1 MRIGRRTKSL
11 IHYHFIVFIFG
22 FTSILGALISIDALY
37 LVWLR
42 MFIAAVSLGFFIV
55 LTNRKAFLI
64 QSKNRLQIVYCR
76 VSNFTSLDYIFQSN
90 KNDRNIPNIGN
101 AVFWC
106 IDDCYFRAI
115 FLQT

>member
-1 MRIGRRTKSL
+1 MRIVGRTKSL

-55 LTNRKAFLI
+55 
-64 QSKNRLQIVYCR
+64 
-76 VSNFTSLDYIFQSN
+76 SN
-90 KNDRNIPNIGN
+90 
-101 AVFWC
+101 
-106 IDDCYFRAI
+106 
-115 FLQT
+115 